1 MKGGPVFPSNS
12 GGQPFPGQ
20 LVDPLPNV
28 NNMSLDDILATEDEP
43 NVIGGKKKC
52 IFWQTFVRDHRPKL
66 PVKMNNKIFSGV
78 LDSGAIVKIITQ
90 KNWPPSWFLKKCS
103 TFRNRDPV
111 SCETKYKMHRMYWTR
126 RTERKFEA
134 ICHIYCYESLGS

>member
-43 NVIGGKKKC
+43 NVIGGKKKMY
-52 IFWQTFVRDHRPKL
+52 ILANFYTGSQTQ
-66 PVKMNNKIFSGV
+66 
-78 LDSGAIVKIITQ
+78 ITS
-90 KNWPPSWFLKKCS
+90 KN
-103 TFRNRDPV
+103 
-111 SCETKYKMHRMYWTR
+111 E
-126 RTERKFEA
+126 
-134 ICHIYCYESLGS
+134 